1 MRPTTKPKTTSKRVP
16 ERVPSD
22 HPSVTTSRAK
32 LERSGG
38 TRRPCLRLPEAV
50 SVDEGDV
57 VRLVLDG
64 DECHAVVTR
73 DSSGLVVRSAHDNRR
88 MARERDG
95 ENRLVEWAEAVGRG
109 PGDAVEVDEVVAG
122 TLYGVRV
129 PGGRAV
135 YSATE
140 PPRDSLS
147 DIAESLGSGDTG
159 RD

>member
-1 MRPTTKPKTTSKRVP
+1 VT

-22 HPSVTTSRAK
+22 HPSVTTHRAS

-38 TRRPCLRLPEAV
+38 TRRPCLRLPGATELEA
-50 SVDEGDV
+50 DDV

-64 DECHAVVTR
+64 DEFHAVVTG

-88 MARERDG
+88 MAREREG
-95 ENRLVEWAEAVGRG
+95 PNRLVEWADEVGRG

-129 PGGRAV
+129 PGARTV

-140 PPRDSLS
+140 TPRDSLS
-147 DIAESLGSGDTG
+147 SIAESLDA
-159 RD
+159 RDDARRD

>member
-1 MRPTTKPKTTSKRVP
+1 MT

-22 HPSVTTSRAK
+22 HPSVTTHRAS

-38 TRRPCLRLPEAV
+38 TRRPCLRLPDATELE
-50 SVDEGDV
+50 SGDL

-64 DECHAVVTR
+64 DEFHAAVTG

-88 MARERDG
+88 MAREREG
-95 ENRLVEWAEAVGRG
+95 ANRLVEWADDVGRG
-109 PGDAVEVDEVVAG
+109 PGDAVEVDEVVPG

-129 PGGRAV
+129 PGVRAV

-140 PPRDSLS
+140 TPRDSLS
-147 DIAESLGSGDTG
+147 SIAESLDG
-159 RD
+159 RDDARRD

>member
-1 MRPTTKPKTTSKRVP
+1 VT

-22 HPSVTTSRAK
+22 HPSVTTHRAS

-38 TRRPCLRLPEAV
+38 TRRPCLRLPDAV
-50 SVDEGDV
+50 ALAEGDV

-64 DECHAVVTR
+64 DEFHAVVTG
-73 DSSGLVVRSAHDNRR
+73 DTTGLVVRSAHDNRR

-95 ENRLVEWAEAVGRG
+95 ENRFVEWASAVDRG
-109 PGDAVEVDEVVAG
+109 PGDAVEVDEVVPG

-129 PGGRAV
+129 PGARTV

-147 DIAESLGSGDTG
+147 AIADSLDG
-159 RD
+159 RDDDARRD

>member
-1 MRPTTKPKTTSKRVP
+1 VT

-22 HPSVTTSRAK
+22 HPSVTTHRAH

-38 TRRPCLRLPEAV
+38 TRRPCLRVPEAAAL
-50 SVDEGDV
+50 DADDV

-64 DECHAVVTR
+64 HEYHAVVTG
-73 DSSGLVVRSAHDNRR
+73 DSRGLVVRSAHDNRR

-95 ENRLVEWAEAVGRG
+95 ENRLVEWASQADRG
-109 PGDAVEVDEVVAG
+109 PGDAVEVDEVVPG

-129 PGGRAV
+129 PGHRAV
-135 YSATE
+135 YTATE
-140 PPRDSLS
+140 APRDSLS
-147 DIAESLGSGDTG
+147 AIAESLEEDARSGSDPTSNPDPDAR